1 MNDSTNFR
9 MFSGEMCLFFC
20 SFRSFGPAVEA
31 QAIIGRWS
39 EIGSEIIA
47 DSIPTG
53 KLALVHI
60 WSNADAEVSVIL
72 VG

>member
-1 MNDSTNFR
+1 M
-9 MFSGEMCLFFC
+9 
-20 SFRSFGPAVEA
+20 
-31 QAIIGRWS
+31 
-39 EIGSEIIA
+39 GSEIIA
-47 DSIPTG
+47 DLLSAG